1 MYYKYQNMNTDLPGS
16 GTGDVGLS
24 GMRIPFCTS
33 SSLLARTDIFR
44 SRAEKEKGYFTAS

>member
-1 MYYKYQNMNTDLPGS
+1 MLFENVKMCTDSPGS
-16 GTGDVGLS
+16 GSGDVGLS

-44 SRAEKEKGYFTAS
+44 SRAEMEEIFH